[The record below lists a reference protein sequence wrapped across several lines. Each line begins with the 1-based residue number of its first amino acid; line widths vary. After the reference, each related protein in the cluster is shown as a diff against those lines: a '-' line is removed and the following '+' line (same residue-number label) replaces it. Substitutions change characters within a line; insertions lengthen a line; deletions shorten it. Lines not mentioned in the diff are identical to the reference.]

1 MLSLQCT
8 NTQQINTQYT
18 NTQVWRF
25 VKPGYTPVHHD
36 IQFPIRLRALAVGW
50 VLVAFMALASFPNA
64 NAQSTS
70 AIDSATAQVE
80 QKVIA
85 WRRQMHQN
93 PELSNREVETAQ
105 LVAAH
110 LESLGLE
117 VERGVG
123 VHGVVAV
130 LKGHK
135 AGDKVIALRADMD
148 ANAVKE
154 LVDLPFKSTK
164 IDESW
169 PEGVTPVMHACGHDA
184 HTAMLMGAAEVL
196 AGMRDDISGSV
207 KFIFQGAEE
216 GPPLGEEG
224 GGSLMVAEGALE
236 NPRPD
241 TVFAVHMAPTPN
253 NVVSYSQGN
262 VLANS
267 YMLSIKIKGAGT
279 HGSAPWTGKDP
290 MPVAAEI
297 ITALAQVHRQVPATE
312 PMALSIG
319 KVIDEGRFNIIG
331 DTVTLV
337 GTLRVVNNEVLAA
350 IKERVE
356 RIASHIAQAHGQTA
370 EVSWDQFVPALNN
383 DPDWVARMLP
393 TLRKVVGKKN
403 VIEGPPG
410 LGYDDASEF
419 INPIGGMYIG
429 LGAQDAEF
437 GGPAG
442 IRPIQGGKGIHYNHT
457 PYFYVNEEVLLT
469 GVRLHVNMVF
479 DFLNGKI

>member
-1 MLSLQCT
+1 MGHAMLKAKTDNTRYFSKFVRLSIKASLPG
-8 NTQQINTQYT
+8 IAALPLVFA
-18 NTQVWRF
+18 QV
-25 VKPGYTPVHHD
+25 
-36 IQFPIRLRALAVGW
+36 
-50 VLVAFMALASFPNA
+50 A
-64 NAQSTS
+64 NAQVEKAHGSTDIE
-70 AIDSATAQVE
+70 AATAAVE
-80 QKVIA
+80 QRVIQ

-93 PELSNREVETAQ
+93 PELSNREVETAR
-105 LVAAH
+105 LVAEH
-110 LESLGLE
+110 LEALGLE
-117 VERGVG
+117 VKTGVG

-130 LKGHK
+130 LKGTK
-135 AGDKVIALRADMD
+135 PGDKVIALRADMD

-164 IDESW
+164 VDETW
-169 PEGVTPVMHACGHDA
+169 PEGAMPVMHACGHDA

-196 AGMRDDISGSV
+196 SGMRDELAGSV

-224 GGSLMVAEGALE
+224 GAAMMVREGALE

-241 TVFAVHMAPTPN
+241 TVFAIHMSPLPN
-253 NVVSYSQGN
+253 NVVSYGKGN

-267 YMLSIKIKGAGT
+267 YMLSITINGAGT

-297 ITALAQVHRQVPATE
+297 ISALAQVYRQVPATE
-312 PMALSIG
+312 PMTLSIG
-319 KVIDEGRFNIIG
+319 KVIDQGRFNIIG

-337 GTLRVVNNEVLAA
+337 GTLRVINNEVLKV
-350 IKERVE
+350 IKDRVE
-356 RIASHIAQAHGQTA
+356 RIATNIAQAHGQTA
-370 EVSWDQFVPALNN
+370 DVSWDQFVPALTN

-393 TLRKVVGKKN
+393 TIKNVVGAEN
-403 VIEGPPG
+403 VIEGPPS

-419 INPIGGMYIG
+419 ISPIGGMYVG

-442 IRPIQGGKGIHYNHT
+442 VRPIKGGKGVHYNHT
-457 PYFYVNEEVLLT
+457 PNFYLNEEVLLT
-469 GVRLHVNMVF
+469 GVRLHVNMVV
-479 DFLNGKI
+479 DFLNGNI